1 MARDNQP
8 QEEGSEPQ
16 PDHSWIKRLHD
27 DVMECLVA
35 PFGPMGWSVDTVYED
50 DDPEPLWNVH
60 AYPLLIETV
69 GGSADGEV
77 SFYHF
82 NVDIWGVVEILTAEE
97 EADAEPSAIF
107 ATFNFPGHH
116 SAFSAPNVQ
125 VDGLYEGRAVRLHIY
140 CVPPPTAKAKLLQ
153 YPDGTI
159 KVKRRR
165 RKRRKKKDDD
175 GDVKT

>member
-1 MARDNQP
+1 MATDNEP
-8 QEEGSEPQ
+8 QEGGSEPQ

-27 DVMECLVA
+27 AVMECLVA
-35 PFGPMGWSVDTVYED
+35 PFGPMGWRVDTVYED

-77 SFYHF
+77 IFYHF
-82 NVDIWGVVEILTAEE
+82 NVDIWGVVEILTADED
-97 EADAEPSAIF
+97 ADAGPGVIF
-107 ATFNFPGHH
+107 ASSGFAGHH
-116 SAFSAPNVQ
+116 SAFPAPNVQ

-140 CVPPPTAKAKLLQ
+140 AVPPPRAKAKLLQ

-159 KVKRRR
+159 KVRRR
-165 RKRRKKKDDD
+165 RKRRKKKDD
-175 GDVKT
+175 GDAKT